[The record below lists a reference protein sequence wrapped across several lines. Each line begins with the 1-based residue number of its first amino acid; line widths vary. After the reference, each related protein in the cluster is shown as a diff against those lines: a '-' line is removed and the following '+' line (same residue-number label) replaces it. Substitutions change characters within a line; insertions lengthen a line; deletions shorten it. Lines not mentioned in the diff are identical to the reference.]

1 MVDREGFMVDG
12 ADVNMG
18 GRIRRVEDMPVYQ
31 ALYNLALDVEKESR
45 GYPSD
50 FRWLRG
56 QKLRSSESACANMAE
71 GFYAQYSTE
80 YLQCLFRSRREAR
93 ETQTHLNY
101 GRDVGLLTTSLA
113 GGLLDRYEDG
123 LSQLSNLI
131 GSIERKIAC
140 RGKGRPPANVKEEP
154 ESYAVDTEPPT
165 ISHQPFPP

>member
-56 QKLRSSESACANMAE
+56 QKLRSSESVCANMTE
-71 GFYAQYSTE
+71 GFYSQYSTE
-80 YLQCLFRSRREAR
+80 YLQSLFRSRREAR

-101 GRDVGLLTTSLA
+101 ARDVGLISTSLVS
-113 GGLLDRYEDG
+113 GFLGRYEDG
-123 LSQLSNLI
+123 LHQLNHLI
-131 GSIERKIAC
+131 ASIERKIES
-140 RGKGRPPANVKEEP
+140 RGKGRPSTGVREES
-154 ESYAVDTEPPT
+154 ENYTVGTERAAPSPIT
-165 ISHQPFPP
+165 H